1 MQYKSEVL
9 PLELLMTQAI
19 DSDSPESVAIVN
31 TMMKKNGMTIPSDMI
46 QTAQE
51 RGVTKIIE
59 TLTDV
64 PYDADHEK
72 ENVRLSILSGCMFC
86 VEKTIAGKCCVLA
99 LKN

>member
-1 MQYKSEVL
+1 
-9 PLELLMTQAI
+9 MTQAI

-86 VEKTIAGKCCVLA
+86 V
-99 LKN
+99 